1 MPSPISSRITL
12 KKNRIRMFFTSLE
25 KKGEKKEEFQP
36 IEEQILSEGMIYR
49 QMRLPVGNVSP
60 EFESYVNKKVKENF
74 LKPKIREIKNGSNED
89 LKSIVNLYNKAWL
102 TSQTPFRRLSLT
114 ALKKIAEDPDTV
126 ILIAKVYNVDSGFV
140 ILDFEGEQNEIGV
153 IAGLGILP
161 KFQHRKLGT
170 ALGLAAWNYFKNQG
184 VKELRCEVYI
194 ENKVSYSFIK
204 ALGFEEFDSIAY
216 KGEDF
221 RVDLEE

>member
-1 MPSPISSRITL
+1 
-12 KKNRIRMFFTSLE
+12 MFFTSLE

-221 RVDLEE
+221 QVDLEE